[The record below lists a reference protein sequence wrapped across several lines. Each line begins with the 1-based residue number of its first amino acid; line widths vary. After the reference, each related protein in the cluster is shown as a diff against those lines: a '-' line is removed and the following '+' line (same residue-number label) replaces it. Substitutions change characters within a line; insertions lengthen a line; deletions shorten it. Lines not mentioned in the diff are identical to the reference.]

1 MPLPWLE
8 LNAVETTRPLSS
20 LLNKLSL
27 TGKHILLS
35 TTKPYYSSIHPL
47 FYGLSQYADKYF
59 ISVTTEK
66 VTDNFYRIYVVSSNS
81 QVVKKALK
89 ILLKNKIEL
98 GEVKDLTSDE
108 IRELVDMRRYS
119 ILDTYLKLSLRNYLY
134 SRGYKPKT
142 MGGKNLWSRESDN
155 ILYAIDA
162 DLDPITCKGYISVD
176 VRIQSG
182 IPLWDKIV
190 SENIDINKVWGF
202 LNSYVIVPYGK
213 IYAYGKIHGFIPV
226 KISEPLPSMPNQQSL
241 LEYYKEKKGISLDP
255 NEYPIVEVEILS
267 PEPRGK
273 KILPYPPSQVKVF
286 LPIDKPD
293 PHTRYEM
300 INDALVDIIKNFNFH
315 GIGFRKAIISY
326 KDRVDMIKDIK
337 LEYGNRRTH
346 ISPLFSMQKLNT
358 KPLHGPVNISK
369 LLILLPRT
377 VRGDGDNSKE
387 IIEIIG
393 KFIKLLYRE
402 YNFGEISEILT
413 SYYEVFE
420 DPDKQKVEFSDK
432 LIKFLE
438 NNSIV
443 EVMFMPIINHPYLF
457 KTAKQLSTDR
467 YFHARIIEEET
478 FIHIMDLIKELGIT
492 DEETIKR
499 YITIVKKSKIE
510 DEQLQEL
517 ISILSNIVFSLYV
530 EFLIQREVYKHN
542 IPNKLTWALAE
553 PADGKGESIY
563 MGYDVSRSVSDRND
577 VAVSFILYDSH
588 GYMLSAFVK
597 RVHGEKISRD
607 TIESILLSLL
617 EPVRYREEIKRL
629 VIYKDG
635 GIRGKDEYND
645 IMNIFNNIGRR
656 IGLEQID
663 VIGIIKRHNL
673 RLFARKKPENIMI
686 NPWMGTWIR
695 LWDINRYGVYA
706 ERALIV
712 SSTAKTGG
720 TVKPVLLERYS
731 KETSSKNI
739 KDIVKEYL
747 RLCRLD
753 YWNPLDGINKFSLP
767 IFMADKLAY
776 LALQGV
782 QIKTP

>member
-1 MPLPWLE
+1 MPTPWLE
-8 LNAVETTRPLSS
+8 LNAVETTKPLSS
-20 LLNKLSL
+20 LLNKLPL
-27 TGKHILLS
+27 TGKRILLS
-35 TTKPYYSSIHPL
+35 TTKSYYSNIHPL
-47 FYGLSQYADKYF
+47 LYSLSRYADKYF
-59 ISVTTEK
+59 ISVAIERI
-66 VTDNFYRIYVVSSNS
+66 TDNLYKLYIVSSNN
-81 QVVKKALK
+81 QVVEKALE
-89 ILLKNKIEL
+89 IFSKNQIEPD
-98 GEVKDLTSDE
+98 ETKELTDNE
-108 IRELVDMRRYS
+108 IHELVNARKYS
-119 ILDTYLKLSLRNYLY
+119 LLDFYLKLSLRNYLY
-134 SRGYKPKT
+134 RRNYKPRT
-142 MGGKNLWSRESDN
+142 IGRKNLWFRENSN
-155 ILYAIDA
+155 VLYSIDT
-162 DLDPITCKGYISVD
+162 DIDPTTYKGYISVD
-176 VRIQSG
+176 IRIQSST
-182 IPLWDKIV
+182 PLWDKIV
-190 SENIDINKVWGF
+190 SEKMDVNEVWRF
-202 LNSYVIVPYGK
+202 LNSNVIVPYGK
-213 IYAYGKIHGFIPV
+213 IYAYGRIHGFIQV
-226 KISEPLPSMPNQQSL
+226 KVSEPLPSMPNQQSL
-241 LEYYKEKKGISLDP
+241 LEYYEEKKGIRLDP
-255 NEYPIVEVEILS
+255 NEYPVVEVEIIG
-267 PEPRGK
+267 PEPRGR
-273 KILPYPPSQVKVF
+273 KILPYPPSQVRVF
-286 LPIDKPD
+286 LPIEKPD
-293 PHTRYEM
+293 PHTRYDM
-300 INDALVDIIKNFNFH
+300 IYSVLGDLIKDFNIF
-315 GIGFRKAIISY
+315 GIGFRKAVITY
-326 KDRVDMIKDIK
+326 KDRVNMLKDIK
-337 LEYGNRRTH
+337 LEYGNRITH
-346 ISPLFSMQKLNT
+346 ASPLFSMQKLNV

-377 VRGDGDNSKE
+377 VLDYEDNSRE
-387 IIEIIG
+387 IIDVIN
-393 KFIKLLYRE
+393 KFIKLLYEE
-402 YNFGEISEILT
+402 YNFGKISGVLT
-413 SYYEVFE
+413 RYYDIFR

-438 NNSIV
+438 NESPTKAL
-443 EVMFMPIINHPYLF
+443 FMPVINHPYLF
-457 KTAKQLSTDR
+457 KIAKQLSTDR

-478 FIHIMDLIKELGIT
+478 FTRIMDLIKELNIR

-499 YITIVKKSKIE
+499 YITIINEIE
-510 DEQLQEL
+510 DDQLKEL

-530 EFLIQREVYKHN
+530 EFLIQREVYKHD

-588 GYMLSAFVK
+588 GYMLSAFAK

-617 EPVRYREEIKRL
+617 EPVKYREEIKRL

-635 GIRGKDEYND
+635 GIRGKDEYNN

-753 YWNPLDGINKFSLP
+753 YWNPLDGINKFPLP
-767 IFMADKLAY
+767 VFMADKLAY

>member
-59 ISVTTEK
+59 ISVTTER
-66 VTDNFYRIYVVSSNS
+66 VTDKFYKIYIVSSNS
-81 QVVKKALK
+81 QVVEKALE
-89 ILLKNKIEL
+89 ILLKNKIKL
-98 GEVKDLTSDE
+98 DEVKDLTSDE
-108 IRELVDMRRYS
+108 IRELVDTKRYS
-119 ILDTYLKLSLRNYLY
+119 LLDTYLKLSLRNYLY
-134 SRGYKPKT
+134 SRQYKPRTIGK
-142 MGGKNLWSRESDN
+142 KNLWFREGGN
-155 ILYAIDA
+155 VLYTLDA
-162 DLDPITCKGYISVD
+162 DLDPITYKGYISVD
-176 VRIQSG
+176 IRIQSSM
-182 IPLWDKIV
+182 PLWDKIV

-202 LNSYVIVPYGK
+202 LNSFVIVPYGK
-213 IYAYGKIHGFIPV
+213 MYAYGKIHGFIPV
-226 KISEPLPSMPNQQSL
+226 KVSEPLPSMPNQQSL

-255 NEYPIVEVEILS
+255 DEYPIVEVEILS

-273 KILPYPPSQVKVF
+273 RILPYPPSQVKVF

-300 INDALVDIIKNFNFH
+300 INDVLVDIIKNFNFL
-315 GIGFRKAIISY
+315 GIGFRKAIITY
-326 KDRVDMIKDIK
+326 KDRVNMLKDIK
-337 LEYGNRRTH
+337 LEYGNRKTH

-377 VRGDGDNSKE
+377 VLGYEDNSKE

-413 SYYEVFE
+413 SYYDVFE
-420 DPDKQKVEFSDK
+420 APDKQKVEFSDK
-432 LIKFLE
+432 LVKFLE
-438 NNSIV
+438 DNSPA
-443 EVMFMPIINHPYLF
+443 EVMFMPVINHSYLF

-478 FIHIMDLIKELGIT
+478 FTRIMDLIKEFDIT
-492 DEETIKR
+492 DEETIKQ
-499 YITIVKKSKIE
+499 YITIVKDNKIE
-510 DEQLQEL
+510 DEQLEEL

-530 EFLIQREVYKHN
+530 EFIIQREVYRHKV
-542 IPNKLTWALAE
+542 PNKLTWALLK

-563 MGYDVSRSVSDRND
+563 MGYDVSRNISDRSE

-588 GYMLSAFVK
+588 GYMLSAFSRK
-597 RVHGEKISRD
+597 VHGEKISRD
-607 TIESILLSLL
+607 TLEAIMLSLL
-617 EPVRYREEIKRL
+617 EPVKHRRNIRRL

-635 GIRGKDEYND
+635 CIRGRDEYND
-645 IMNIFNNIGRR
+645 IMSIFNNIGRR
-656 IGLEQID
+656 IGLKQVDI
-663 VIGIIKRHNL
+663 IGIIKRHNL
-673 RLFARKKPENIMI
+673 RLFAMKKSENTMI

-706 ERALIV
+706 ERALII

-731 KETSSKNI
+731 KEASRKNI
-739 KDIVKEYL
+739 RDIVKEYL

-753 YWNPLDGINKFSLP
+753 YWNPLDGINKLP
-767 IFMADKLAY
+767 IPVFMADKLAY